1 MQSSGL
7 VLVCRERLST
17 DRRSIARPFRRLDNR
32 PCTKSLRD
40 DSGKDATAMITMVQM
55 SGLGFPVSGD
65 PQGEIDE
72 MPELRTLQPR
82 LIGLGDGTR
91 EGRAYT
97 SQ

>member
-1 MQSSGL
+1 
-7 VLVCRERLST
+7 
-17 DRRSIARPFRRLDNR
+17 
-32 PCTKSLRD
+32 
-40 DSGKDATAMITMVQM
+40 MITMVQM